1 LRRTCWAFLVLYA
14 HVVIRFRDLVHM
26 PMYKDVLEGVYPKM
40 WHRAA
45 RRWLLVTS
53 GVRHV
58 DLAPGRELLTT
69 VIEMHH
75 LVSRDAC
82 WICDKFIIWIN
93 PNK

>member
-1 LRRTCWAFLVLYA
+1 
-14 HVVIRFRDLVHM
+14 
-26 PMYKDVLEGVYPKM
+26 MYKDVLEGVYPKM

-75 LVSRDAC
+75 LVSHTLVEYV
-82 WICDKFIIWIN
+82 IKLSYGLIQIN
-93 PNK
+93 SRIRMLIST